1 MLETKFTKGQWL
13 NRKLFETPTLVK
25 DKEGD
30 REWFYNQISIYD
42 PNDNGR
48 IICDVQFAT
57 DCNGMGWGHNETT
70 EKWEA
75 NALLISKS
83 PQMLEMLQE
92 SVIDLKILKSNIA
105 FAAQN
110 DNKFE
115 GMPELIQKWIDAKE
129 ALIKSATEI

>member
-13 NRKLFETPTLVK
+13 TRKLFETPTLVK

-30 REWFYNQISIYD
+30 REWFHNQISIYD

-75 NALLISKS
+75 NALLISKA
-83 PQMLEMLQE
+83 PKLLEQLFILAV
-92 SVIDLKILKSNIA
+92 SAKGTDLYSNNAA
-105 FAAQN
+105 FKADV
-110 DNKFE
+110 DNS
-115 GMPELIQKWIDAKE
+115 L